1 MRQQNHKT
9 DNLLNKMKIF
19 LRSLLPLLTVIALA
33 SCQKD
38 INYFVPDGPA
48 VVDTVWQNSI
58 TASMPVMSL
67 KNDLLISKRTDNFTY
82 NNTDIVFANGITTLT
97 IPAGGLTSNTGT
109 SITSGNIT
117 QTSLLLQRKGDIIR
131 MSMPTE
137 SGERLMVSGGF
148 FFLDLK
154 KENDIIR
161 INQDTSVNLKYNST
175 IAAPGMK
182 VFNASG
188 DLLSGYSWIAN
199 NNTVRNK
206 VTLTG
211 NGLEVSMNKI
221 QWVHP
226 AYIFDTV
233 GIPQTKLSVKLPS
246 NYTNA
251 NTAVYVVFNDMQCVA
266 EAKADLGSRR
276 FNTIDI
282 PANRTVSVV
291 VLSKQSTD
299 YYLGYQQVLTSVT
312 APQIINITPVK
323 KSFENVV
330 SYLNGL

>member
-1 MRQQNHKT
+1 VASS
-9 DNLLNKMKIF
+9 F
-19 LRSLLPLLTVIALA
+19 LI
-33 SCQKD
+33 
-38 INYFVPDGPA
+38 
-48 VVDTVWQNSI
+48 
-58 TASMPVMSL
+58 
-67 KNDLLISKRTDNFTY
+67 
-82 NNTDIVFANGITTLT
+82 
-97 IPAGGLTSNTGT
+97 
-109 SITSGNIT
+109 
-117 QTSLLLQRKGDIIR
+117 
-131 MSMPTE
+131 
-137 SGERLMVSGGF
+137 
-148 FFLDLK
+148 LK
-154 KENDIIR
+154 KGNDIIR
-161 INQDTSVNLKYNST
+161 INQDTSVNLKYSST

-188 DLLSGYSWIAN
+188 DLLNGYSWVAN

-206 VTLTG
+206 VSLTG
-211 NGLEVSMNKI
+211 NGLEVAMNKI